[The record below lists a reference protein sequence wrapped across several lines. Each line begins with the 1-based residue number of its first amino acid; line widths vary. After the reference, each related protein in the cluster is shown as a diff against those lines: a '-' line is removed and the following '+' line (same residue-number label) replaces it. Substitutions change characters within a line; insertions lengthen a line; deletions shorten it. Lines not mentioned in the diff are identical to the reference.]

1 MNKQAV
7 AAAYLRRYLTD
18 GLQKRLR
25 FNIAGRAA
33 DFRDDNIGAGLFAD
47 RIDKRL
53 DFVGNVRD
61 NLYGFAQII
70 AAAFLVQNVPVYL
83 ASGEVGILVQILV
96 NEAFVVTEIQIGF
109 RAVLRDVHLAVLER
123 AHRARVNVDVW
134 VELLCCDLETAGFE
148 QPAKRSGSD
157 ALAKAGNNAAGY
169 KDILCHNS
177 ILPSNTVVA
186 GPVRNT
192 ASSV

>member
-1 MNKQAV
+1 M
-7 AAAYLRRYLTD
+7 
-18 GLQKRLR
+18 
-25 FNIAGRAA
+25 
-33 DFRDDNIGAGLFAD
+33 
-47 RIDKRL
+47 
-53 DFVGNVRD
+53 RD

-83 ASGEVGILVQILV
+83 AGGEVGILVQILV
-96 NEAFVVTEIQIGF
+96 NEALVVTEIQIGF

-123 AHRARVNVDVW
+123 AHRARVNINVW

-148 QPAKRSGSD
+148 QSAKRSGSD